1 MKPSIFDARS
11 VAVVGAS
18 AEKGKVGYAVV
29 ANLKES
35 FRGRIFPVNP
45 KYRRLLGLACYKSV
59 LDVKGSVD
67 FAVITVPAKI
77 VPVLLTECGEKKIR
91 NIIVISAGFKETG
104 VDGARLERECAGIAR
119 RFGMR
124 LLGPNCLGL
133 INTYSGLNATFASQ
147 TPIQGNIAF
156 MSQSG
161 ALCTAILDW
170 AEKEKVGFS
179 KFVSLGNKAD
189 LSENDFLKVLGSDDK
204 TNVILGYLESLV
216 DGARFM
222 KLARRISKKK
232 PILILKSGRTQAGA
246 KAAASHTGALA
257 GSDSAFDA
265 AFTQAGV
272 MRVDSGEELFDYAQ
286 AFSTQSIPKSDRVAI
301 VTNAGGPGIMTTDA
315 CDRRCLR
322 LSSLS
327 QRTLSRLRKHL
338 PPSANIYNPVDA
350 LGDADAA
357 RYAFA
362 VDAVLADGNVD
373 SVICVLTPQAMTD
386 SLEIAKAIVSAARGR
401 KKTVVACFMG
411 GVDMDAGIKYLKKHG
426 IPNYPHPE
434 RAAAVVAAMVSYS
447 RIRRLSHKKPPL
459 LPGVSARKAAAT
471 LKALYSSGRVAFGLE
486 SFDLLEAYDIRT
498 LKSSLVRSQR
508 DALKAARKIGFPVVL
523 KVASPD
529 ILHKSDVGGV
539 ALNVSRDELEA
550 TYNKLLF
557 NVRKFMPK
565 AQIEGVFVQEMVSGG
580 KEVIVGVM
588 REPQIGSMVM
598 FGLGGIY
605 VEVMKDV
612 SFRVAPLNRDEARK
626 MMGEVKGY
634 RILSGV
640 RGEKPSDISCLEETI
655 LRVSRLAADHPEI
668 LELDLNPLTVFGEG
682 EGCVVVDARMVL
694 DEEFNTLNKQKR
706 GNVK

>member
-29 ANLKES
+29 ENLKAS
-35 FRGRIFPVNP
+35 FRGRIYPVNP
-45 KYRRLLGLACYKSV
+45 KYRRLQGFSCYKSV
-59 LDVKGSVD
+59 LDVKVSID
-67 FAVITVPAKI
+67 LAVIIVPAKI
-77 VPVLLTECGEKKIR
+77 VPALLTECGRKKIR
-91 NIIVISAGFKETG
+91 NVIVISAGFKETG
-104 VDGARLERECAGIAR
+104 VDGARLERECTAIAR

-147 TPIQGNIAF
+147 TPIPGNIAF

-216 DGARFM
+216 DGAGFM
-222 KLARRISKKK
+222 KLARRVSKKK

-265 AFTQAGV
+265 AFTQAGI

-286 AFSTQSIPKSDRVAI
+286 AFSSQPIPRQERVAI

-315 CDRRCLR
+315 CDRRGLR
-322 LSSLS
+322 LSSFS
-327 QRTLSRLRKHL
+327 NKTLSRLRKNL

-357 RYAFA
+357 RYSFA

-373 SVICVLTPQAMTD
+373 SAICVLTPQAMTD
-386 SLEIAKAIVSAARGR
+386 SLEIAKAIVKAARGG

-411 GVDMDAGIKYLKKHG
+411 GVDMDAGIKYLKEHS

-447 RIRRLSHKKPPL
+447 RIRRLSHKKPPKL
-459 LPGVSARKAAAT
+459 KGVSAGKATST
-471 LKALYSSGRVAFGLE
+471 LNALYGSGRVAFGLE
-486 SFDLLEAYDIRT
+486 SFNLLEAYGIRT

-508 DALKAARKIGFPVVL
+508 DALKAAKRIGFPVVL

-539 ALNVSRDELEA
+539 ALNVGEDELE
-550 TYNKLLF
+550 TSYNKLLF
-557 NVRKFMPK
+557 NARKFMPK
-565 AQIEGVFVQEMVSGG
+565 AKVEGVFVQEMVSGG
-580 KEVIVGVM
+580 KEVIVGVT

-682 EGCVVVDARMVL
+682 EGCIVVDARMVL